1 MPQGFTFNV
10 LDVDKFA
17 TREMYGRILAE
28 LSGTDERIVVLT
40 ADLMRSNKTID
51 FWKVCPERFFNF
63 GIAEQNM
70 MAAAAGLAISGKIP
84 FVSTYAAFA
93 SLRCAEQVRT
103 DIAYPNLNVRII
115 SSHCGLSMGN
125 GGTTHHATEDVEVTR
140 SMANMTVIVP
150 ADANECAKAT
160 IASLAYKGP
169 IYMRL
174 GRGAEPIVHKT
185 EFEFEIGKAITI
197 REGTDFTIIANGI
210 CVMAS
215 IRAARKL
222 EKQDGVSTRIID
234 MHTVKPLDTG
244 VIVKAA
250 EETGKI
256 ITVEEHNIV
265 GGLGGAVAE
274 TIADAGLGV
283 KFKRLGIPDIYSV
296 IGQPDD
302 LYERYGLD
310 DNGIY
315 AAAKEFLGIA

>member
-1 MPQGFTFNV
+1 
-10 LDVDKFA
+10 
-17 TREMYGRILAE
+17 
-28 LSGTDERIVVLT
+28 
-40 ADLMRSNKTID
+40 
-51 FWKVCPERFFNF
+51 
-63 GIAEQNM
+63 
-70 MAAAAGLAISGKIP
+70 
-84 FVSTYAAFA
+84 
-93 SLRCAEQVRT
+93 
-103 DIAYPNLNVRII
+103 
-115 SSHCGLSMGN
+115 
-125 GGTTHHATEDVEVTR
+125 
-140 SMANMTVIVP
+140 
-150 ADANECAKAT
+150 
-160 IASLAYKGP
+160 
-169 IYMRL
+169 
-174 GRGAEPIVHKT
+174 
-185 EFEFEIGKAITI
+185 
-197 REGTDFTIIANGI
+197 
-210 CVMAS
+210 
-215 IRAARKL
+215 
-222 EKQDGVSTRIID
+222 VSTRIID